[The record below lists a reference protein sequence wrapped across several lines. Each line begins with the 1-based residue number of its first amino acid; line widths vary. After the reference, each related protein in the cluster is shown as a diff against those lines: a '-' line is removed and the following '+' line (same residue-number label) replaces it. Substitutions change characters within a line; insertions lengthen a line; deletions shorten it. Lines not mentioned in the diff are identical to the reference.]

1 MIGPGREK
9 RKKHLR
15 EKDAMGRGDVRA
27 IWSLVGGVKG
37 RVHSGPPFRV
47 RSADPVF

>member
-9 RKKHLR
+9 RKKHLG

-27 IWSLVGGVKG
+27 IWSLVGG
-37 RVHSGPPFRV
+37 
-47 RSADPVF
+47 